1 MNSMQSCDSGIHLM
15 QFDNAPINLLVL
27 PICLCLCFCLCI
39 WSPAEAGDSVLVYN
53 VSLYSYLINQSWSL
67 SSFLAW
73 NFQFVEASMAQ
84 GIIVSAPADCNW
96 EEISNN
102 TLRTH
107 QDNND
112 DEKERIVSDYDY
124 SPILYFIS
132 LFHYF
137 FVKHKELSIW
147 RNHSTSLHAV
157 HILFPH
163 EKVEVSKILI
173 RDGCQKMQ

>member
-39 WSPAEAGDSVLVYN
+39 WSPADAGDSVLVYN
-53 VSLYSYLINQSWSL
+53 VSLYSYFYLYLINQSWSL
-67 SSFLAW
+67 SSFLAL

-84 GIIVSAPADCNW
+84 GIIVSAPAACNW

-112 DEKERIVSDYDY
+112 DEKERIM
-124 SPILYFIS
+124 IMIIRQ
-132 LFHYF
+132 F
-137 FVKHKELSIW
+137 F
-147 RNHSTSLHAV
+147 T
-157 HILFPH
+157 LFPLFNTFLSNTRNYPF
-163 EKVEVSKILI
+163 EETIQLL
-173 RDGCQKMQ
+173 CMQSTFSFHMKR

>member
-1 MNSMQSCDSGIHLM
+1 MNSMQSCDSGTHLM

-39 WSPAEAGDSVLVYN
+39 WSPAEAKDSVLVYN
-53 VSLYSYLINQSWSL
+53 VSLYSYFYLYLINQSWSL
-67 SSFLAW
+67 SSFFAL

-84 GIIVSAPADCNW
+84 GIIVSAPAACNW

-124 SPILYFIS
+124 PPILYFNS
-132 LFHYF
+132 PFQHF

-147 RNHSTSLHAV
+147 RNHSLGHVAV
-157 HILFPH
+157 HILSPH
-163 EKVEVSKILI
+163 EKVEVSKI
-173 RDGCQKMQ
+173 

>member
-1 MNSMQSCDSGIHLM
+1 MNSMQSCDSGTHLM

-67 SSFLAW
+67 SSFLAL

-112 DEKERIVSDYDY
+112 DEKERIVSEYDY

-132 LFHYF
+132 PFSLLLCQTQGIIHLKKPLDF
-137 FVKHKELSIW
+137 FACSPHSLSTW
-147 RNHSTSLHAV
+147 KGR
-157 HILFPH
+157 
-163 EKVEVSKILI
+163 
-173 RDGCQKMQ
+173 G